1 MGNYQS
7 LNVLSAKNTSDFMS
21 DDAIAT
27 VAQMINT
34 SGANRSQRRR
44 LEKSLKRVETIR
56 TYAQKHLDDSAYKQ
70 YAKAV
75 DDNFIHFFACL
86 GLTMIDEYKWK
97 ETPENDH
104 GQISSLLERVGKT
117 IDKYA
122 NEGYDTE
129 GLVKLFEE
137 KTGIVLVADTK

>member
-70 YAKAV
+70 YARAV
-75 DDNFIHFFACL
+75 DTNFCHFFAVL
-86 GLTMIDEYKWK
+86 AITMDEDYKWQ
-97 ETPENDH
+97 ENEKKN
-104 GQISSLLERVGKT
+104 QISSLLERVGKKL
-117 IDKYA
+117 DKYA
-122 NEGYDTE
+122 NMGYDTDDLLK
-129 GLVKLFEE
+129 LVEE
-137 KTGIVLVADTK
+137 RYDMILVPKED